1 MSNPPDDASAP
12 RRIRIGREL
21 EGERIDRALA
31 RTLDVSRAAV
41 RRLLAEGGVRLAP
54 AAVPDKRDIS
64 IPAETFRALAVSDKG
79 KLLEVGQQL
88 EVAAFVSPSEQRAL
102 PAPDLGLVVLA
113 SGPGWMAVDKPAGM
127 PVHPLRADERETA
140 LGFVASQREEVHGI
154 GEGGLRS
161 GIVHRL
167 DVDTSGALLVATEQR
182 TWETLRTAFA
192 KHRVEKRY
200 RALVAGEVKQAE
212 TQRFALHVAQHRPA
226 RVRVADLGYGS
237 SSSAKRDDART
248 VEQFVEPLE
257 RFGDATLVEVR
268 PKTGF
273 LHQIRATLAHIGHP
287 VLGDATYGDA
297 AVSSRAPRQMLHAA
311 YVRFEEFE
319 AISPDPDDFARAVER
334 AAAG

>member
-1 MSNPPDDASAP
+1 VSNPPDNVSAP

-54 AAVPDKRDIS
+54 AALPDEGGSSVPT
-64 IPAETFRALAVSDKG
+64 ATFRELAVADKG

-88 EVAAFVSPSEQRAL
+88 EVADFVSPSEQRAL
-102 PAPDLGLVVLA
+102 PAPDLGLAVLA
-113 SGPGWMAVDKPAGM
+113 SGPGWMAVDKPAGT

-140 LGFVASQREEVHGI
+140 LGFVASQREEVHGV

-167 DVDTSGALLVATEQR
+167 DVDTSGALLIATEQR
-182 TWETLRTAFA
+182 AWETLRSAFS
-192 KHRVEKRY
+192 KHHVEKRY
-200 RALVAGEVKQAE
+200 RALVAGDFKQAE

-226 RVRVADLGYGS
+226 RVRVSDLGTGP
-237 SSSAKRDDART
+237 SSSAKRTAART

-297 AVSSRAPRQMLHAA
+297 EVSTRAQRQMLHAA
-311 YVRFEEFE
+311 YVRFEDFE
-319 AISPDPDDFARAVER
+319 AMSPDPADFARAVER